1 MHSERRTADVGGS
14 ECVCGIMQPCREV
27 YICIFNRAG
36 LVCMLVCVCVYVHAC
51 VCANSQP
58 VMESEGLVMD
68 TVGIRMRVSLYLNTL
83 TL

>member
-1 MHSERRTADVGGS
+1 
-14 ECVCGIMQPCREV
+14 
-27 YICIFNRAG
+27 
-36 LVCMLVCVCVYVHAC
+36 MLVCVCVYVHAC